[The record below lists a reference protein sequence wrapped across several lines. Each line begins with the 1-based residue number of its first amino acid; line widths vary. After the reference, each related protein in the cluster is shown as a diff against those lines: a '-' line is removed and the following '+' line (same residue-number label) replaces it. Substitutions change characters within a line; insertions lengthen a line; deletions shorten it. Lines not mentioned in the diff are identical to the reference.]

1 MPTARLNEQRL
12 TTGRSIGQPTGR
24 SLGIGLTSINDFSPQ
39 LPFLDLF
46 KTARAWIPQTSQ
58 VWNTGEA
65 VQNLDAHGWPT
76 RLPTAA
82 KGTTY
87 TKLSTLLLRDIPG
100 AYRPGRYVVMYDGQG
115 TLEYGFNAAKLENL
129 SRPGR
134 DVIQVDPAKDAG
146 ILLSITATDPQK
158 TGDYLRNIRVYH
170 EDDLPLVA
178 QGSVFNPTFQERIR
192 NFGTLR
198 FMDWMETND
207 STQREWRD
215 RPKPT
220 DASWAWKGASVE
232 TMVALANEM
241 QVSPWFNMPH
251 QATDEY
257 IANFAAYVR
266 DHLDPNLRV
275 YVEFSNEVWN
285 WQFDQ
290 AHYAQ
295 AQAEARWGKD
305 VQGGWMQWYGMR
317 AAQTA
322 KIWKETFAEKSG
334 GNRLAAQDRV
344 IAVLATQTGWKGL
357 ETYALNTPAW
367 VAEGNEPA
375 WKAVDAYAVTGY
387 FGNNLGSP
395 THADTVRAWLSEP
408 DGGFAKA
415 FQHLREGGL
424 LGDSKDSVKDTI
436 ALFKYHADIAQ
447 RHNLQL
453 VAYEGGQH
461 IVGTSGIENDAQL
474 TEFFIALNRRP
485 EMAELYQQ
493 LLDGWKE
500 AGGTLFNHF
509 VDIAR
514 PSKWGSWGMMESLD
528 QTDAPKY
535 TALQAFMSANP
546 RWWAEPDLGAVPPDP
561 PRPSDP
567 LNLAGTDGNDRLIGG
582 AGSDTLMGGAGND
595 TLMGHDGGDRLDGGP
610 GADELVGG
618 RGNDTYVI
626 DHVGDRVIERA
637 DGGIDTVE
645 ASISYTL
652 PDHIENLTL
661 KGTAPE
667 GIGNLLRNGILGNF
681 RSNTLAG
688 MGGHDRIRGFDGH
701 DWLDGGS
708 GNDTLEGGRG
718 NDTYVVASLGDGV
731 IELLRAGADT
741 VIALISWVLGD
752 SLENLTLRGDALTG
766 RGNGLSNLIIG
777 NGADN
782 LLWGGGGDTL
792 RGEGGNDTLK
802 GEAGNDVLVGDGG
815 NDLLVGGVG
824 RDTLTGGTG
833 RDSFDL
839 STTRSGGLDT
849 LIDFRPGE
857 DVLLVPAAE
866 FGLADLAGTLPTT
879 LPTTLLRQGTR
890 AVREGDRFIY
900 DRSTGN
906 LFFDP
911 DGSGSAPQVQIAQL
925 PAGVAIAAANILVF

>member
-1 MPTARLNEQRL
+1 MPTSRLSEMNEQRL
-12 TTGRSIGQPTGR
+12 TAGRFAKQCRQG

-46 KTARAWIPQTSQ
+46 KTARAWIPQTSHT
-58 VWNTGEA
+58 WNTRESILH
-65 VQNLDAHGWPT
+65 LDANGWPT
-76 RLPTAA
+76 RLPSANS
-82 KGTTY
+82 GTTY
-87 TKLSTLLLRDIPG
+87 TKLSTLLLRDIAG

-115 TLEYGFNAAKLENL
+115 TLEYGFNATKLGDL

-134 DVIQVDPAKDAG
+134 DVIQVDNSQDGG

-178 QGSVFNPTFQERIR
+178 QGLTFNPTFQERIQ

-198 FMDWMETND
+198 FMDWMETNH
-207 STQREWRD
+207 STQREWGD

-241 QVSPWFNMPH
+241 QMSPWFNMPH

-266 DHLDPNLRV
+266 DHLDPKLRV

-295 AQAEARWGKD
+295 AQAESRWGKN
-305 VQGGWMQWYGMR
+305 VEGGWMQWYGMR
-317 AAQTA
+317 TAQTA
-322 KIWKETFAEKSG
+322 QIWKQTFGKE
-334 GNRLAAQDRV
+334 RDRV
-344 IAVLATQTGWKGL
+344 VAVLATQTGWKGL

-395 THADTVRAWLSEP
+395 KYANTVRSWLSEP

-415 FQHLREGGL
+415 FRHLSQGGL

-436 ALFKYHADIAQ
+436 ALFQYHAEVAK
-447 RHNLQL
+447 RHGLQL

-485 EMAELYQQ
+485 EMADLYQQ
-493 LLDGWKE
+493 LLDGWKD

-509 VDIAR
+509 VDIAK
-514 PSKWGSWGMMESLD
+514 PSKWGSWGMMESLY

-535 TALQAFMSANP
+535 RALQAFMSANP
-546 RWWAEPDLGAVPPDP
+546 RWWAEPELGTAPPEP
-561 PRPSDP
+561 PRTPDP
-567 LNLAGTDGNDRLIGG
+567 LNLEGTDSNDRLIGGDGNDTLMGG
-582 AGSDTLMGGAGND
+582 AGSDTLE
-595 TLMGHDGGDRLDGGP
+595 GHDGGDRLDGGT
-610 GADELVGG
+610 GADELIGG
-618 RGNDTYVI
+618 NGNDTYRV
-626 DHVGDRVIERA
+626 DQAGDRILETA
-637 DGGIDTVE
+637 EGGIDTLE
-645 ASISYTL
+645 ASLSYTL
-652 PDHIENLTL
+652 PDHVENLTL
-661 KGTAPE
+661 TGTAQE
-667 GIGNLLRNGILGNF
+667 GIGNALHNIILGNTILGN
-681 RSNTLAG
+681 RHSNPLKG
-688 MGGHDRIRGFDGH
+688 MDGDDRLRGFGGH
-701 DWLDGGS
+701 DWLDGGRGS
-708 GNDTLEGGRG
+708 DTLEGGRG
-718 NDTYVVASLGDGV
+718 NDTYGVNYIGDV
-731 IELLRAGADT
+731 IVELLNAGADT
-741 VIALISWVLGD
+741 VIALVSWVLGD
-752 SLENLTLRGDALTG
+752 HLENLTLRGAALTG
-766 RGNGLSNLIIG
+766 RGNGLNNMLIG

-782 LLWGGGGDTL
+782 QLWGGEGGDTL
-792 RGEGGNDTLK
+792 RGEGGDDILM
-802 GEAGNDVLVGDGG
+802 GEAGNDALMGDAG
-815 NDLLVGGVG
+815 NDLLVGGMG
-824 RDTLTGGTG
+824 TDTLIGGSG

-839 STTRSGGLDT
+839 STTRSGMDII
-849 LIDFRPGE
+849 IDFRPSD
-857 DVLLVPAAE
+857 DVLLIPAAE
-866 FGLADLAGTLPTT
+866 FDLADLSGS

-890 AVREGDRFIY
+890 ALREGDRFIY
-900 DRSTGN
+900 DRSTGS

-925 PAGVAIAAANILVF
+925 PVGAVLAAANILVI

>member
-1 MPTARLNEQRL
+1 MPTSRLNQQHLEQHS
-12 TTGRSIGQPTGR
+12 TAGR
-24 SLGIGLTSINDFSPQ
+24 SLGMGLTSINDFSPQ

-46 KTARAWIPQTSQ
+46 KTARAWIPQDSDTWDTREP
-58 VWNTGEA
+58 VRY
-65 VQNLDAHGWPT
+65 LDASGWPT
-76 RLPTAA
+76 RLPSASSGA
-82 KGTTY
+82 TY
-87 TKLSTLLLRDIPG
+87 TKLSTLLLRDIAG
-100 AYRPGRYVVMYDGQG
+100 TYRPGRYVVMYDGQG
-115 TLEYGFNAAKLENL
+115 TLEYGFNATKLDSL
-129 SRPGR
+129 SKPGR
-134 DVIQVDPAKDAG
+134 DVIQVDNSKDAG
-146 ILLSITATDPQK
+146 VLLSITATDPKQ

-178 QGSVFNPTFQERIR
+178 QGLTFNPTFQERIQ

-198 FMDWMETND
+198 FMDWMETNH
-207 STQREWRD
+207 STQREWGD

-241 QVSPWFNMPH
+241 QVPPWFNMPH

-266 DHLDPNLRV
+266 DHLDPKLRV

-322 KIWKETFAEKSG
+322 QIWKQTFGTES
-334 GNRLAAQDRV
+334 DRV
-344 IAVLATQTGWKGL
+344 VAVLATQTGWKGL

-375 WKAVDAYAVTGY
+375 WKFVDAYAITGY

-395 THADTVRAWLSEP
+395 THANTVRSWLSEP

-415 FQHLREGGL
+415 FRHLSQGGL

-436 ALFKYHADIAQ
+436 ALFKYHAEVAK
-447 RHNLQL
+447 RHDLQL

-461 IVGTSGIENDAQL
+461 IVGISGIENDTQL

-485 EMAELYQQ
+485 EMAALYQQ

-509 VDIAR
+509 VDIAK

-535 TALQAFMSANP
+535 AALQAFMSANP
-546 RWWAEPDLGAVPPDP
+546 RWWEEPDLGAVPPER
-561 PRPSDP
+561 PRTPDP
-567 LNLAGTDGNDRLIGG
+567 LNLEGTDGNDRLIGG
-582 AGSDTLMGGAGND
+582 DGSDTLMGGAGND
-595 TLMGHDGGDRLDGGP
+595 TLAGHDGGDRLDGGT
-610 GADELVGG
+610 GADELIGSSGDDTYRVDQAGDRIIETADG
-618 RGNDTYVI
+618 GNDTI
-626 DHVGDRVIERA
+626 
-637 DGGIDTVE
+637 E
-645 ASISYTL
+645 ASLSYTL
-652 PDHIENLTL
+652 PDHVESLILA
-661 KGTAPE
+661 GTAQE
-667 GIGNLLRNGILGNF
+667 GIGNRLNNAILGDR
-681 RSNTLAG
+681 RSNTLKG
-688 MGGHDRIRGFDGH
+688 LEGDDRLSSFDGH
-701 DWLDGGS
+701 DWLDGGR
-708 GNDTLEGGRG
+708 GKDTLAGGRG
-718 NDTYVVASLGDGV
+718 NDTYVVDHVDHIGEV
-731 IELLRAGADT
+731 IVELLKAGADT
-741 VIALISWVLGD
+741 VLALVSWVLGD
-752 SLENLTLRGDALTG
+752 HLENLTLSGDALTG
-766 RGNGLSNLIIG
+766 RGNGLNNLLIG

-782 LLWGGGGDTL
+782 QLWGGDSGDTL
-792 RGEGGNDTLK
+792 RGKGGSDTLL
-802 GEAGNDVLVGDGG
+802 GEAGNDALMGEAGH
-815 NDLLVGGVG
+815 DLLVGGAG
-824 RDTLTGGTG
+824 RDTLVGGRG

-839 STTRSGGLDT
+839 STTRSGGMDT
-849 LIDFRPGE
+849 LIDFRPSDDG
-857 DVLLVPAAE
+857 LLIPAAE
-866 FGLADLAGTLPTT
+866 FDLGDLGSLPTA
-879 LPTTLLRQGTR
+879 LLRQGTG
-890 AVREGDRFIY
+890 AVRAGDRFIY

-911 DGSGSAPQVQIAQL
+911 DGSGSAPQIQIAQL
-925 PAGVAIAAANILVF
+925 PVGVALAAANIVVF